1 MYNVQYVLPLA
12 PPAVTWG
19 EGKFSGT
26 RFAIKVANDATCVW
40 QLCSK
45 LLNFCDTVSMVA
57 SNGKIYILSQ
67 NREMLHKI
75 SFLD

>member
-1 MYNVQYVLPLA
+1 MYNVQYVLPSA

-26 RFAIKVANDATCVW
+26 RFAVKVANDATFVW

-45 LLNFCDTVSMVA
+45 LLNFCDTVFMVA
-57 SNGKIYILSQ
+57 SNDKIYIL
-67 NREMLHKI
+67 HKTGRCCTK
-75 SFLD
+75 FPF